1 MSEKGHFRTSPRPQI
16 ACQIVLHR
24 ADPGAGGPLVSY
36 TRDLSVGGLFVVTE
50 EQLDKGERVT
60 VVMSTPSTWEPLTL
74 EATVCWTRA
83 AVGDDPAGV
92 GLQFVD
98 LSQDQHVALTEFVAS
113 LDYEG

>member
-1 MSEKGHFRTSPRPQI
+1 MSEKGHFRSSPRPQI
-16 ACQIVLHR
+16 ACQVVLHR
-24 ADPGAGGPLVSY
+24 ADPAAGGPIVSY

-50 EQLDKGERVT
+50 ERLEKDERFT

-74 EATVCWTRA
+74 EAVVCWNRPA
-83 AVGDDPAGV
+83 AGDAPAGV

-98 LSQDQHVALTEFVAS
+98 LTQAQHVALTEFVAS